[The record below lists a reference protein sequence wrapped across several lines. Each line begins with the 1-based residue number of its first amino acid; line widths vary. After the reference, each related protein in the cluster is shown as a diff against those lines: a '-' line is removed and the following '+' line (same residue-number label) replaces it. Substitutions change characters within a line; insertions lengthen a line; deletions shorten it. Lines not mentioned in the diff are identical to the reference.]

1 MKPLPCGNVAQQ
13 TERVLEN
20 LKAILTHAG
29 LTLTHV
35 VKIKVFLKRELPG
48 KQNVLEYRPAQR
60 RSGMFG
66 SLPGRTSQFSP
77 SDKLDVLFPKEFA
90 KSLAA
95 KEVEIAL
102 APVGA
107 PSVAFKRGGLHFVI
121 SEG

>member
-48 KQNVLEYRPAQR
+48 KRNVLEYRPA
-60 RSGMFG
+60 
-66 SLPGRTSQFSP
+66 P
-77 SDKLDVLFPKEFA
+77 
-90 KSLAA
+90 AA
-95 KEVEIAL
+95 KRDVWITARPHEPVL
-102 APVGA
+102 A
-107 PSVAFKRGGLHFVI
+107 K
-121 SEG
+121 